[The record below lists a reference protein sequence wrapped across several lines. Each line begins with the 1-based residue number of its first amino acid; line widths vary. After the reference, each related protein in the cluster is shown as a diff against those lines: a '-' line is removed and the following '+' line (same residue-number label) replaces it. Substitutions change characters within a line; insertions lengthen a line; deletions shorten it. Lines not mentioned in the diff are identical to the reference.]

1 VTPLRRGV
9 LTRQRGA
16 GLTNVK
22 DETAMAGTGYPW
34 AFWELNMRNR
44 ATLTRIETG
53 FFVACALLM
62 ASGLVMVGIR

>member
-1 VTPLRRGV
+1 
-9 LTRQRGA
+9 
-16 GLTNVK
+16 
-22 DETAMAGTGYPW
+22 
-34 AFWELNMRNR
+34 MRNR